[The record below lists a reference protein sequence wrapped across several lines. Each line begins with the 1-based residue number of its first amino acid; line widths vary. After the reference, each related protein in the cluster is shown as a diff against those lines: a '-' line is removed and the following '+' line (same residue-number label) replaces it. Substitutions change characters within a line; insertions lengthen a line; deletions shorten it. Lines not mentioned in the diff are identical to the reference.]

1 MTVEKSPTSLLAV
14 GDTLVGIDQL
24 CAKLSVSRST
34 LERLRKPAPGDGS
47 DEFAGAPPF
56 PEPTLLIGRSPRWR
70 TSVVDSWLDLCAAR
84 VRTVQEVVD
93 ERRALEIQNFANRH
107 RVPI

>member
-1 MTVEKSPTSLLAV
+1 MNLKKSPTSLLAA
-14 GDTLVGIDQL
+14 GDALVGIDQL

-34 LERLRKPAPGDGS
+34 LDRLRKPAPGDGH

-70 TSVVDSWLDLCAAR
+70 TSLVDSWLDLCAAR
-84 VRTVQEVVD
+84 VRTLQDVVD
-93 ERRALEIQNFANRH
+93 ERRAIRQE
-107 RVPI
+107 